1 LEGNFEFCNNAQVAG
16 SVEMKPPNWPP
27 IRENFRGSM
36 TVSAPIVSFG
46 AGNLGRRIARVIHPV
61 LVCDSNPSLWGRVV
75 EGVPVES
82 PKAAIERYPD
92 ATFVVSIWNPS
103 RTEGTK
109 ELINHLRF
117 LGARNVVPF
126 TALLPEYGDLLLPH
140 LLWERPDYYP
150 QYEEEIGHARALF
163 DAAGQQEFERQ
174 MQLRMGD
181 FSNQVVDPGVTY
193 FPEDF
198 FQLSQNEV
206 FVDCGAY
213 DGDTI
218 AAFRRV
224 TGDRFD
230 RIIAFEPD
238 PKNFAALKSAAS
250 GDQRIVLQPY
260 ATSARRETLRF
271 VAGDGVGSRVSSTGT
286 CEIESITLDE
296 ALDGLAPTYIK
307 FDIEGSEPDALE
319 GGRKTIA
326 RHRPKMAV
334 CLYHAPDHLWSIPL
348 RLNELLPNSRF
359 TLRTYYADGF
369 DCVCYCV
376 PR

>member
-1 LEGNFEFCNNAQVAG
+1 
-16 SVEMKPPNWPP
+16 M
-27 IRENFRGSM
+27 
-36 TVSAPIVSFG
+36 
-46 AGNLGRRIARVIHPV
+46 
-61 LVCDSNPSLWGRVV
+61 
-75 EGVPVES
+75 
-82 PKAAIERYPD
+82 
-92 ATFVVSIWNPS
+92 
-103 RTEGTK
+103 
-109 ELINHLRF
+109 
-117 LGARNVVPF
+117 
-126 TALLPEYGDLLLPH
+126 
-140 LLWERPDYYP
+140 LWERPDYYP

-174 MQLRMGD
+174 MRLRMGD

-193 FPEDF
+193 FPEDL

-286 CEIESITLDE
+286 CEIESVTLDE

-326 RHRPKMAV
+326 QIGRASCRERV
-334 CLYHAPDHLWSIPL
+334 
-348 RLNELLPNSRF
+348 
-359 TLRTYYADGF
+359 
-369 DCVCYCV
+369 
-376 PR
+376 

>member
-1 LEGNFEFCNNAQVAG
+1 
-16 SVEMKPPNWPP
+16 
-27 IRENFRGSM
+27 M

-46 AGNLGRRIARVIHPV
+46 AGNLGRRIARAVNPI
-61 LVCDSNPSLWGRVV
+61 LICDSNPSLWGRVV
-75 EGVPVES
+75 EGTPVES
-82 PKAAIERYPD
+82 PKTAIQRYPD
-92 ATFVVSIWNPS
+92 ATFVVAIWNPS

-109 ELINHLRF
+109 ELMNHLRSM
-117 LGARNVVPF
+117 GARNVVPF

-140 LLWERPDYYP
+140 LLWERTDYYR
-150 QYEEEIGHARALF
+150 QYQEEIGRTRALL
-163 DAAGQQEFERQ
+163 DVAGQQEFDRQ
-174 MQLRMGD
+174 MRLRMGD
-181 FSNQVVDPGVTY
+181 FSDQVVDSGVTY
-193 FPEDF
+193 FPADL
-198 FQLSQNEV
+198 FQLSRNEV

-218 AAFRRV
+218 AAFRKV
-224 TGDRFD
+224 TGDHFD

-238 PKNFAALKSAAS
+238 PKNFAALKSAVN
-250 GDQRIVLQPY
+250 GDPRIALEPY

-271 VAGDGVGSRVSSTGT
+271 VAGDGVGSRVSSAGT
-286 CEIESITLDE
+286 LEIESITLDE
-296 ALDGLAPTYIK
+296 ALDGITPTYIK
-307 FDIEGSEPDALE
+307 FDIEGSEPDALK

-326 RHRPKMAV
+326 RDRPKMAV

-369 DCVCYCV
+369 DCVCYCI